1 MKDYGVKLAIDMVK
15 KIAANGIYGVNFC
28 TLNLEKSV
36 QLVLEG
42 LKWTV
47 NYDDHHSNKLINVR
61 VLALLS
67 KGAVRAYPFPLD
79 G

>member
-36 QLVLEG
+36 QLILEG
-42 LKWTV
+42 LKWIIHC
-47 NYDDHHSNKLINVR
+47 DDHHSNKLINVCA
-61 VLALLS
+61 LALLS
-67 KGAVRAYPFPLD
+67 EGAVRAYLFPLD